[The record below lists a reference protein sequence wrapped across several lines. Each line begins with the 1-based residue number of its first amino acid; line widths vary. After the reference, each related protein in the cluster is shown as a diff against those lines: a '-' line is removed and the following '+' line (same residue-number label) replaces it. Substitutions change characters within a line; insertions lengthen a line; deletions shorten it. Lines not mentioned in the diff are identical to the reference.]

1 MPGLDGL
8 RAIAVLAVIA
18 YHLEVGFAPGG
29 LLGVGVFFTLS
40 GYLITDILLEGWVT
54 RKLSL
59 KNFWLARARRL
70 LPALFTML
78 AVVLIWVW
86 IGNPDLLGTLRGETV
101 SAIFFTENWW
111 AIAQGMSYFDRFG
124 APSPFSHLWSLAV
137 EEQFYII
144 WPWLLLLL
152 LKISP
157 AKDHGKRARRE
168 RIRPNLALITLGLA
182 LVSAILMALLYE
194 PGFDTTRVYEGT
206 DTRAFALLFG
216 AAVAMVWPSRRLDRN
231 LPFKARRNMD
241 LMGVGALVVILV
253 LIWRTSEFSPF
264 LYRGGM
270 VLLAIATAVLV
281 AVLAHP
287 ATRLGPII
295 GCRPLRWIGV
305 RSYAIYLWQLP
316 IIILT
321 TPAGSHGFH
330 ALRAPVQVAAT
341 FLVAALS
348 WKFIEDPVRKGAI
361 GRLWKRFRA
370 GEFNWKKFGPEGK
383 GLTVAGGVV
392 VLVLLLAMVGVA
404 PSGPIAPIASTGGKG
419 QEAVKEIATA
429 APVAKTV
436 ISPEERNEFPK
447 SLCDS
452 VAYIGDSTSVGLM
465 EPDYLP
471 NPNDRLDARL
481 KGVGVYEQHI
491 DISGA
496 RSSVEEVNGQPNAV
510 EAGQAIADTGFKGCW
525 IFAMGTNDT
534 ANVAVGS
541 NIGMRERIDRLMGV
555 ADGQPVLWIN
565 VRTLNPGNPAYSE
578 ANMQAWDDE
587 LMKACQDY
595 PNMRIYDWANRV
607 KDQWFID
614 DGIHFTSEGYQVRA
628 QAIANALPKAFG
640 IWNSFWSQTGCLV
653 E

>member
-18 YHLEVGFAPGG
+18 YHLQVGFAPGG

-86 IGNPDLLGTLRGETV
+86 IGNPDLLDNLRGETIA
-101 SAIFFTENWW
+101 SIFFVENWW
-111 AIAQGMSYFDRFG
+111 AIGQGMSYFDRFG
-124 APSPFSHLWSLAV
+124 APSVFSHLWSLAV

-157 AKDHGKRARRE
+157 HRDRGKRARRE
-168 RIRPNLALITLGLA
+168 RIRPNLALVTIFLA
-182 LVSAILMALLYE
+182 FISAVLMAVLYE

-216 AAVAMVWPSRRLDRN
+216 AALAMVWPSRRLDRN

-241 LMGVGALVVILV
+241 LLGVGALLVIFI
-253 LIWRTSEFSPF
+253 LIWQTSEFSPF

-270 VLLAIATAVLV
+270 VILAIATTIVV

-321 TPAGSHGFH
+321 TPADSHGFH
-330 ALRAPVQVAAT
+330 PLRAPVQVAVT

-348 WKFIEDPVRKGAI
+348 WKYIEDPVRKGAI

-370 GEFNWKKFGPEGK
+370 GEFSWKKFGPEGK

-392 VLVLLLAMVGVA
+392 VLLLLLAMVGVE
-404 PSGPIAPIASTGGKG
+404 PSKPIAPIATTGGAG
-419 QEAVKEIATA
+419 EAAVKEIATA

-447 SLCDS
+447 SLCAS

-465 EPDYLP
+465 DPAYLAP
-471 NPNDRLDARL
+471 EHRLDQRL
-481 KGVGVYEQHI
+481 KEVGVYEQHI

-496 RSSVEEVNGQPNAV
+496 RSSYEEVNGQPNAV
-510 EAGQAIADTGFKGCW
+510 EAAQAIADAGFDGCW

-541 NIGMRERIDRLMGV
+541 NVGMRQRIDSLMGV
-555 ADGQPVLWIN
+555 ADGNPVLWIN

-578 ANMQAWDDE
+578 ANMEAWDNE
-587 LMKACQDY
+587 LLDACETY
-595 PNMRIYDWANRV
+595 PNMRIYDWASRV
-607 KDQWFID
+607 QDQWFID
-614 DGIHFTSEGYQVRA
+614 DGIHFTSEGYEVRA
-628 QAIANALPKAFG
+628 KAIANAVPKAFG
-640 IWNSFWSQTGCLV
+640 IWSSFWNQTGCLV